1 MTDIF
6 DKKVVMLFQ
15 EDLPEIPN
23 LIIGISGMEYET

>member
-15 EDLPEIPN
+15 EDLPEIPKSDHRD
-23 LIIGISGMEYET
+23 IGDGI